1 VRRKR
6 MRYKI
11 IRLETYTVIV
21 EAESEE
27 AAMDKLYS
35 ISEEEWGSVPD
46 DTEVWAEEADYV

>member
-1 VRRKR
+1 

>member
-1 VRRKR
+1 

-11 IRLETYTVIV
+11 IRFETHTVIV

-27 AAMDKLYS
+27 AAMDKLHS
-35 ISEEEWGSVPD
+35 ISEEEWGIVPD

>member
-1 VRRKR
+1 

-11 IRLETYTVIV
+11 TRSEMYTVIV
-21 EAESEE
+21 EADSED

-46 DTEVWAEEADYV
+46 DTEVYVEEAEEA